1 MYYYKFLVI
10 LLAKQLS
17 FFYFRWLCSW
27 RGSGKKILVQKSDW
41 PSHEEKMASRTRNG
55 GAKATEGSSGG
66 RDGAA
71 DSGRRVSCRLSTKGD
86 KILLSPDD
94 IK

>member
-1 MYYYKFLVI
+1 MLCHHEKFPENWVLE
-10 LLAKQLS
+10 LLLP
-17 FFYFRWLCSW
+17 
-27 RGSGKKILVQKSDW
+27 SGKKILVQKSDW
-41 PSHEEKMASRTRNG
+41 PLPLILFEEKMASRTRNG

-71 DSGRRVSCRLSTKGD
+71 DSGRRVQRRLSTKGD